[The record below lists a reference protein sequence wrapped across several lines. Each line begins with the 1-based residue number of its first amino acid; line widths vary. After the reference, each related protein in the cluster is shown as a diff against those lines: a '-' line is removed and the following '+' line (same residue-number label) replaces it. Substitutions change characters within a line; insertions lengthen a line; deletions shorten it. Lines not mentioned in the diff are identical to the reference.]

1 MRALLGIEA
10 TAERGLDEPD
20 PAPQLVERHP
30 AEAAAEHPG
39 GALARPRLGRGDP
52 KQRRLAGA
60 VRADDPPVLAL
71 PGRPVDPVEDDLPD
85 AVRGAPEADL
95 LEPDGLPHPRGDSRR
110 NAATLGR
117 MRGRVA
123 VLIAGLVAATTLV
136 PIAGASLAPA
146 EQAWAGPL
154 IKIWNVQN
162 ASLKVVISQALKKNA
177 LVAGSKPDNLN
188 LTNTLVA
195 LANCKQPKDRIRA
208 AGAPPTTRLV
218 PFRDALNS
226 ACIHDQNGAN
236 DFAKAIGAVTK
247 GRATAGHAVPEAGD
261 EGVPEGDVAA
271 REGLQLAAG
280 PRRHRLQVVSRR

>member
-1 MRALLGIEA
+1 
-10 TAERGLDEPD
+10 
-20 PAPQLVERHP
+20 
-30 AEAAAEHPG
+30 
-39 GALARPRLGRGDP
+39 
-52 KQRRLAGA
+52 
-60 VRADDPPVLAL
+60 
-71 PGRPVDPVEDDLPD
+71 
-85 AVRGAPEADL
+85 
-95 LEPDGLPHPRGDSRR
+95 
-110 NAATLGR
+110 

-136 PIAGASLAPA
+136 PIAGASLSPA

-154 IKIWNVQN
+154 IKIWNIQN

-177 LVAGSKPDNLN
+177 LVAGNKPDNLN

-218 PFRDALNS
+218 PFRNALNS

-247 GRATAGHAVPEAGD
+247 GRTAEVTPFLKQGTREFQKAT
-261 EGVPEGDVAA
+261 
-271 REGLQLAAG
+271 LQLAKAYNA
-280 PRRHRLQVVSRR
+280 LQALGGTGFKS